1 MKRVVRALA
10 RALPAMF
17 SPRVVALVLLPI
29 AGAALVWFVVGYFT
43 WQPLGR
49 WIAAGIG
56 ASGWI
61 APAVEGAA
69 MLIALLALVA
79 MALVT
84 LLVAVAI
91 FAMPVLL
98 GVAAAAYPGLEK
110 KQGGTIAGSVANALA
125 TIGVYVPLWL
135 ASLLL
140 LPFPPLA
147 LGAQWL
153 LGAWLNQRLFRY
165 DALAEHASAQEMREL
180 FTAARARLLALGLT
194 LAPLALVPI
203 VNLFAPLYAGLAF
216 AYLCLDE
223 LAALRGAYNPRR

>member
-17 SPRVVALVLLPI
+17 HPRVVALVLLPLV
-29 AGAALVWFVVGYFT
+29 GAALLWIVVGYFA

-49 WIAAGIG
+49 WIAAGMG

-79 MALVT
+79 AALVT

-91 FAMPVLL
+91 FAMPVLV
-98 GVAAAAYPGLEK
+98 GVAASSYPDLEK
-110 KQGGTIAGSVANALA
+110 KRGGTIGGSVANALV
-125 TIGVYVPLWL
+125 TIGTYVPLWL

-140 LPFPPLA
+140 LPLPPLA

-153 LGAWLNQRLFRY
+153 LGAWLNARLFRY
-165 DALAEHASAQEMREL
+165 DALADYASADEMRAL
-180 FTAARARLLALGLT
+180 FAAARGRLLALGLV
-194 LAPLALVPI
+194 LAPLAVVPF
-203 VNLFAPLYAGLAF
+203 VNLLAPLFAGLAF
-216 AYLCLDE
+216 AHLCLDE